1 MEFKASDPLSLGV
14 ELELQLLDQTTLDL
28 ADGILHLIDHYPA
41 SPYVKPEFIQNTVEI
56 ASKVCR
62 SVADLERHMRGIVQ
76 DLKRCS
82 RGLGMTLCG
91 AGSHPFSERLALITP
106 LPRYRR
112 LGKVAGYLGHNQI
125 TFATHVH
132 IGMRSGDEAMAV
144 MSALKPYL
152 PILIA
157 VSANSPFWRGYE
169 TGYAAYRLR
178 ILAAARSYGLPPS
191 FEAWEQFC
199 EFFETARDAGV
210 FETIHDIHW
219 DIRPRPH
226 LGTLEIRVMD
236 AQSTIAETMALAG
249 TLRALVFFVLQNL
262 DHNAGALLPPQPWWM
277 LKENHFQAT
286 RRGIKAHYVQESPT
300 AVRTI
305 EAIWRAIC
313 GQIRPIARELG
324 EAAYLEGLE
333 RRVAERAIGYQRQL
347 RVYRETGSLRRVVE
361 TLVQGLAEPDAG

>member
-1 MEFKASDPLSLGV
+1 MP
-14 ELELQLLDQTTLDL
+14 
-28 ADGILHLIDHYPA
+28 
-41 SPYVKPEFIQNTVEI
+41 
-56 ASKVCR
+56 
-62 SVADLERHMRGIVQ
+62 
-76 DLKRCS
+76 
-82 RGLGMTLCG
+82 
-91 AGSHPFSERLALITP
+91 P

-132 IGMRSGDEAMAV
+132 IGMRSGDEAIAA

-191 FEAWEQFC
+191 FEDWGQFC

-226 LGTLEIRVMD
+226 LGTLEVRVMD
-236 AQSTIAETMALAG
+236 AQSTIAEAMALAS
-249 TLRALVFFVLQNL
+249 TLRALVLFVIRNQ
-262 DHNAGALLPPQPWWM
+262 DRDPKALLPPQPWWM

-286 RRGIKAHYVQESPT
+286 RRGIRAHYVQDRPT

-305 EAIWRAIC
+305 EAIWQRIC
-313 GQIRPIARELG
+313 EQIRPIARELG

-333 RRVAERAIGYQRQL
+333 RRVAEGTIGYQRQQRL
-347 RVYRETGSLRRVVE
+347 YHETGSLRRVVE
-361 TLVQGLAEPDAG
+361 TLVQGLREPV